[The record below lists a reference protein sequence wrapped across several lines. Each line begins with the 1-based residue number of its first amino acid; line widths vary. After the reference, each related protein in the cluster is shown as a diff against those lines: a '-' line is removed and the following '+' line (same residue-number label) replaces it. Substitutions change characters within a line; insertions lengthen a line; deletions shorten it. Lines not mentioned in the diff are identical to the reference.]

1 MENNKNQSSITAP
14 RLIPTFVLG
23 FNSIAN
29 HIYLILFPLALD
41 ILLWLGPLIRIKNL
55 VQPVIER
62 TIQDMSSV
70 YPSETIQMMQASKDV
85 ILQFF
90 ERFNILFALR
100 TFPIG
105 VPSLILGIAPL
116 DNPLGH
122 LSINEVSSF
131 SIAFILVIVFLLMG
145 LIIGCIYFSLIALAA
160 DGEPLSID
168 FMQFL
173 NQIKNSLV
181 YFVLVL
187 LLGIGLSLPVMCLS
201 SSIAAFLP
209 SLGVIPFFIIGL
221 ILVWLLLPLV
231 FSPHGIFAGQQ
242 TAIGSI
248 GTSIRMV
255 RKYLPGTG
263 LFFLIAILLSQGLD
277 MLWATPA
284 ENDWL
289 ILVGILGHAFIS
301 SGVLAA
307 SFVYYSKGIVYMQE
321 MMRKETA
328 RKAMPGSITQ

>member
-1 MENNKNQSSITAP
+1 MENNKNQSAITAP
-14 RLIPTFVLG
+14 RLIPTFVSG

-41 ILLWLGPLIRIKNL
+41 LFLWLGPLIRIKNL

-70 YPSETIQMMQASKDV
+70 YPSETIQMMQATKDA

-90 ERFNILFALR
+90 EHFNLLFTLR

-116 DNPLGH
+116 DNPIRH
-122 LSINEVSSF
+122 LTINEVSS
-131 SIAFILVIVFLLMG
+131 STIALVIVIVCLLVG
-145 LIIGCIYFSLIALAA
+145 LIVGSIYFGLIALVAN
-160 DGEPLSID
+160 GKPLNFD
-168 FMQFL
+168 VTQFL
-173 NQIKNSLV
+173 NQIKTSLV
-181 YFVLVL
+181 YFLLVVL
-187 LLGIGLSLPVMCLS
+187 LAIGLALPVICLS

-209 SLGVIPFFIIGL
+209 SLGSIPFFIIGL
-221 ILVWLLLPLV
+221 ILVWLLLPFV

-242 TAIGSI
+242 TAFGSI
-248 GTSIRMV
+248 GTSIRLV

-307 SFVYYSKGIVYMQE
+307 SFVYYSKGITYMQE
-321 MMRKETA
+321 MMRKEAA
-328 RKAMPGSITQ
+328 RKAMPGSTTQ

>member
-1 MENNKNQSSITAP
+1 
-14 RLIPTFVLG
+14 
-23 FNSIAN
+23 
-29 HIYLILFPLALD
+29 
-41 ILLWLGPLIRIKNL
+41 
-55 VQPVIER
+55 
-62 TIQDMSSV
+62 
-70 YPSETIQMMQASKDV
+70 MQASRDA

-90 ERFNILFALR
+90 ERFKILFALR

-116 DNPLGH
+116 ENPLGQ

-131 SIAFILVIVFLLMG
+131 SITLILVIVCLFVG
-145 LIIGCIYFSLIALAA
+145 LIIGCIYFNLIAQAA
-160 DGEPLSID
+160 DGKPLSID
-168 FMQFL
+168 FKQSL

-181 YFVLVL
+181 YFLLVV
-187 LLGIGLSLPVMCLS
+187 LLGIGLALPVICLS
-201 SSIAAFLP
+201 SSIGAFLP
-209 SLGVIPFFIIGL
+209 SLGAIPFFIIGL

-231 FSPHGIFAGQQ
+231 FSPHGIFTGQQ
-242 TAIGSI
+242 TAFASI

-301 SGVLAA
+301 SGVMAA

-321 MMRKETA
+321 MMRKEAA
-328 RKAMPGSITQ
+328 RKAIPGSITQ